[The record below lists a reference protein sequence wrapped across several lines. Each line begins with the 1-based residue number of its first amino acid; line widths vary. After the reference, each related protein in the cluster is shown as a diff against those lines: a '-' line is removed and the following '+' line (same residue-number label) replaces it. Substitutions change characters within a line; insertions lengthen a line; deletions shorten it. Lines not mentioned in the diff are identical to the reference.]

1 MTDIEK
7 VTCLVS
13 NEQIPITEAVE
24 LAPDKWVKTEYQ
36 DDYTICDRCW
46 WLITKDDATEF
57 NDEIYCRDCK
67 DNELRYCDDCWGLEY
82 IDDCEWVND
91 NVVCRSCYESNYFY
105 CERCWGT
112 FHNDDYW
119 WDDMCYGCWD
129 EMQDENDDWAEP
141 KDWVIEYTD
150 LSYWLDQKQT
160 IWPMPQAVVDELAEF
175 YWRGR
180 FWLELSHRKTIE
192 PIEFYVELD
201 NSIAENLFNNWARW
215 TGINATTR
223 VIDALKYK
231 RTKAINSSWVK
242 VEYEYYNNL
251 WKLTTK
257 TESIHSVYEYYKRV
271 LGDLMTTNMD
281 DYHFT
286 KTKYRCVLS
295 NKTEHM
301 LKLFRGNG
309 SIWNSCQTSN
319 NTKLYAKWA
328 WDWFNNWCNVPVAVY
343 DDEKLVGRMLCR
355 LFYDN
360 DMKEY
365 LMPDR
370 LYLSSN
376 YATDKRKLIQGI
388 VANLREHYDLVISAN
403 SEHDS
408 TMYDY
413 LYKNYKWE
421 FDTSSCSLRQPARL
435 NNSLERA
442 YYHDSWTRTFGNSE
456 LMYDKIKQNNY
467 YILPKK

>member
-13 NEQIPITEAVE
+13 GEQIPITEAVE

-46 WLITKDDATEF
+46 WLTSNDDATEF
-57 NDEIYCRDCK
+57 NDEIYCQDCK
-67 DNELRYCDDCWGLEY
+67 DDELRYCDDCWGLEY
-82 IDDCEWVND
+82 RDDCEWVND
-91 NVVCRSCYESNYFY
+91 NTVCKSCYNNNYFY
-105 CERCWGT
+105 CERCWST

-119 WDDMCYGCWD
+119 WDDMCRNCYD
-129 EMQDENDDWAEP
+129 MVQEENDDWGEP
-141 KDWVIEYTD
+141 KDWFIKYTD

-180 FWLELSHRKTIE
+180 CWLELSYRKTIE

-201 NSIAENLFNNWARW
+201 NSVAEKLFNDWARW
-215 TGINATTR
+215 THLNFSTI
-223 VIDALKYK
+223 VYEALKYNK
-231 RTKAINSSWVK
+231 TKAISSSWVK

-251 WKLTTK
+251 WKLVTK

-271 LGDLMTTNMD
+271 LGDKITTNIN

-286 KTKYRCVLS
+286 KQKYRCVLS

-301 LKLFRGNG
+301 LELFRGNG
-309 SIWNSCQTSN
+309 SKWSSCQTSD
-319 NTKLYAKWA
+319 NTSSYSRWA

-343 DDEKLVGRMLCR
+343 ADDKLVGRMLCR
-355 LFYDN
+355 LFYNN

-370 LYLSSN
+370 LYLNSN
-376 YATDKRKLIQGI
+376 YATDKRKLLQSI
-388 VANLREHYDLVISAN
+388 VANLREHYDLVITDI

-408 TMYDY
+408 TMYEY
-413 LYKNYKWE
+413 LYEIYKWE
-421 FDTSSCSLRQPARL
+421 FDTSICSLRQPPRL

-442 YYHDSWTRTFGNSE
+442 YYHDSWTRTFWNSE
-456 LMYDKIKQNNY
+456 WMYDKIKQNNY